1 MHWMDWLVAISG
13 YGVCLYMGLLSAVLI
28 WKIWKD
34 KINLKSVL
42 DEANDRASMS
52 RFQLLIFT
60 LIVAIS
66 LFLVV
71 AKNGALPDIPPSIL
85 MLLGISASTYAVSK
99 GISYSRDEG
108 VISPEERDKIRGSV
122 TAMSGTGAAVAS
134 DDLVSTGATN
144 PPTASTTPPSSTPPG
159 S

>member
-1 MHWMDWLVAISG
+1 MRWMDWLIAISG
-13 YGVCLYMGLLSAVLI
+13 YGVCLYLGLLCAVLL

-34 KINLKSVL
+34 QISLKTLL

-71 AKNGALPDIPPSIL
+71 AKNGTLPEIPPSIL

-108 VISPEERDKIRGSV
+108 VTSPEERALIRGSV
-122 TAMSGTGAAVAS
+122 ARMSGTGAAVS
-134 DDLVSTGATN
+134 GSSESLVSTGATN
-144 PPTASTTPPSSTPPG
+144 PQPPIPATPASS
-159 S
+159 